1 MSVTAQ
7 PEPAFSPRAPEDPE
21 PDLTGYRVVH
31 RAMNRDLARLAT
43 LVHGVAVRRDEAW
56 LDPDRAYALGRYAS
70 DLLSEVQR
78 HHRGEDRVLW
88 PLLRA
93 LAGPRARL
101 DGLADDHGVLEP
113 LAAEARASVRGLAST
128 PYDTATAWHAARTTA
143 ALRDVVA
150 DHVVEEERDVFPL
163 IRRYV
168 PVDALWWAEDRMRRE
183 TPLAE
188 LAFVVPWLASA
199 ADDAERARSRTCRAH
214 RVLLAATRTRHARR
228 ERVVFG

>member
-1 MSVTAQ
+1 MSIAAQ
-7 PEPAFSPRAPEDPE
+7 PEPAFAPRASTDPE
-21 PDLTGYRVVH
+21 PDLTGYCVAH
-31 RAMNRDLARLAT
+31 RAMTRDLRRLAA

-56 LDPDRAYALGRYAS
+56 LDAHRAYALGRYAS
-70 DLLSEVQR
+70 DLLAEVQR

-93 LAGPRARL
+93 LAGPRVRL

-113 LAAEARASVRGLAST
+113 LAGEARTAVQELAST

-150 DHVVEEERDVFPL
+150 EHVAEEERDVFPL
-163 IRRYV
+163 ISRYV
-168 PVDALWWAEDRMRRE
+168 PVEALAWAEDRMRRE

-199 ADDAERARSRTCRAH
+199 ADDGERARSRTCRAH
-214 RVLLAATRTRHARR
+214 RMVLAATRTRHARR